1 MLAALVGGGGGAAG
15 RTSDGLPSLDPP
27 CCCPVLGEGFPG
39 AKEPPGMSQKG
50 QQCGCGSPH
59 SMTKWRKK
67 APLGKKKTSTQME
80 KRHDRLGGNSS
91 LQNIISRASV
101 GILTLEKLESY
112 GHACLPAL
120 RNRSKSRQS
129 GRQEKLTLRKEFGEM

>member
-1 MLAALVGGGGGAAG
+1 
-15 RTSDGLPSLDPP
+15 
-27 CCCPVLGEGFPG
+27 
-39 AKEPPGMSQKG
+39 
-50 QQCGCGSPH
+50 
-59 SMTKWRKK
+59 
-67 APLGKKKTSTQME
+67 ME

-112 GHACLPAL
+112 GHACLLAL

>member
-1 MLAALVGGGGGAAG
+1 MLAALVGGGGEAG

-67 APLGKKKTSTQME
+67 APLGKK
-80 KRHDRLGGNSS
+80 RLQHRWKKGMTGLEEIAVYKISFQGRVWGSS
-91 LQNIISRASV
+91 
-101 GILTLEKLESY
+101 
-112 GHACLPAL
+112 H
-120 RNRSKSRQS
+120 
-129 GRQEKLTLRKEFGEM
+129 